1 MRFVQELAVAVVSLA
16 PLACAVDPSLHSR
29 QAQQSLSNALTSHA
43 DLSTFNEILNG
54 YPSIISNITA
64 VTKNK
69 VTLLVPT
76 NVALAKFL
84 QQSNVSEIT
93 QLPVNQLL
101 TILRYHTLDAPLTA
115 SNFSASRGITVPT
128 KLRDELFNLR
138 TPGPAIIDQYGEDAQ
153 GQVLFI
159 SPSTINP
166 TKFRVRQGTPSDDHT
181 ASLRGGLG
189 QTAELT
195 SIDGVWDGG
204 YFQSVDAVLEAP
216 AVCSTTI
223 KKLSSSLS
231 ALGDALDK
239 IKLWRQLDNTA
250 NITCLGP
257 NTAAFKEAGSPQSSL
272 GNEDLKNAL
281 LFHTLPQ
288 TAYSD
293 FLVDGQEFTSM
304 ANVTVRVTI
313 KDNEIWFNDAK
324 VISPNVLTNN
334 GLIHILDR
342 VMSANALPDSS
353 TSSPT
358 GTGSATPTSTATPPN
373 AGNPMSESI
382 RAAAVIALAAGL
394 LLV

>member
-1 MRFVQELAVAVVSLA
+1 MRSIQEFAVAVISLA
-16 PLACAVDPSLHSR
+16 PLALAIDPSIHSR
-29 QAQQSLSNALTSHA
+29 QAQQSLSTALSSHA
-43 DLSTFNEILNG
+43 DLSTFNGILNS

-64 VTKNK
+64 GTKNK

-76 NVALAKFL
+76 NDAFTNFL
-84 QQSNVSEIT
+84 QQTNISEIT
-93 QLPVNQLL
+93 QLPVSQLL
-101 TILRYHTLDAPLTA
+101 TVFRYHTLDAPLTA
-115 SNFSASRGITVPT
+115 SNFSAPRGITIPT

-138 TPGPAIIDQYGEDAQ
+138 TPGPAMIDQYGDDAK

-166 TKFRVRQGTPSDDHT
+166 TKFRVRQATSSDDHT

-189 QTAELT
+189 ETAELT

-204 YFQSVDAVLEAP
+204 YFQSVDVVLEAP
-216 AVCSTTI
+216 TICSITI

-239 IKLWRQLDNTA
+239 IKLWKQLDNTA

-257 NTAAFKEAGSPQSSL
+257 NTAAFKEAGSPQNSL

-281 LFHTLPQ
+281 L
-288 TAYSD
+288 D
-293 FLVDGQEFTSM
+293 FLMDGQEFTSM
-304 ANVTVRVTI
+304 ANVTVRVTV

-342 VMSANALPDSS
+342 VMSTNALPDSS

-358 GTGSATPTSTATPPN
+358 GTGTASPTSAAAPPN
-373 AGNPMSESI
+373 AGNPISENI
-382 RAAAVIALAAGL
+382 RAAAVIALAAGV